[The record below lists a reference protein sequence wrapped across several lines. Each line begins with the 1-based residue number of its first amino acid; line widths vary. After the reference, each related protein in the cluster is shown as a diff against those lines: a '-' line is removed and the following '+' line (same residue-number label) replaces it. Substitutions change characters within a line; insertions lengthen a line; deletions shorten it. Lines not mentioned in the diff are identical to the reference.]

1 MINGDTEVIDTN
13 LRSWTVISANPT
25 NIEISLDFLKPVSV
39 STGFSPDLLFV

>member
-1 MINGDTEVIDTN
+1 MINADTEFIDKN

-25 NIEISLDFLKPVSV
+25 QIDISLDFLKPASV